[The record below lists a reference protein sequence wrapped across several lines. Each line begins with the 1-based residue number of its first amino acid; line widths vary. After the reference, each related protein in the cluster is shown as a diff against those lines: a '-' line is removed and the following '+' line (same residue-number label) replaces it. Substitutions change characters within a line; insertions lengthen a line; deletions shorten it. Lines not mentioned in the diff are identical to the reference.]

1 MNTHEEP
8 PRSRNAIMSPE
19 AVIGLGVTV
28 AWLGLL
34 CVMLG
39 WAQALRHV
47 PAAAW
52 TWLPLGAVLMVAGG
66 LAAFVGHSRKAK

>member
-19 AVIGLGVTV
+19 AIIGLGVTV

-39 WAQALRHV
+39 WAEALRHV
-47 PAAAW
+47 SAVARI
-52 TWLPLGAVLMVAGG
+52 WLPLGAVLMIGG
-66 LAAFVGHSRKAK
+66 GIGAFVGHSRKGR

>member
-1 MNTHEEP
+1 MSAE
-8 PRSRNAIMSPE
+8 AI
-19 AVIGLGVTV
+19 VGLGITI

-39 WAQALRHV
+39 WAEALRKV

-52 TWLPLGAVLMVAGG
+52 IWLPLGAVLIVVGG
-66 LAAFVGHSRKAK
+66 LAAFMGRPAKRR